1 MNEAD
6 EPKTQAEGFEE
17 CKKHVEHE
25 QFTADAERYIVQTK
39 NGIID
44 EEKVQQY
51 RESHTE
57 AMKESNANAETP
69 AGVNGISH
77 NQTQEYFAIATET
90 GFEIL

>member
-1 MNEAD
+1 MNAD
-6 EPKTQAEGFEE
+6 EPKTQTENFEE
-17 CKKHVEHE
+17 CKKHVDHE

-39 NGIID
+39 SGIID
-44 EEKVQQY
+44 EEKVQKF

-57 AMKESNANAETP
+57 AMKENNANPETP
-69 AGVNGISH
+69 AIVNGISH